1 MSKISLKPNA
11 SGTGV
16 FSLEAPNSNV
26 DRTLNLPDEAGT
38 VLTNVS
44 DIESQVKTATNA
56 TGSAPVYACR
66 AWVNFDGTGTVS
78 IRESG
83 NVSSITDN
91 GTGDYTVNFATALP
105 DANYAYS
112 TTGREDESG
121 TGAWAALPVPYS
133 RWCRRIDSTMG
144 IFTDMTKAR
153 EIKRDMIRAERKP
166 LLEQLDV
173 EYMRAQEAGDTAR
186 QQEIA
191 AKKQALRDATVDPVI
206 DAATTPDELKVA
218 TPAALQETE

>member
-44 DIESQVKTATNA
+44 DIETQVKTATNA
-56 TGSAPVYACR
+56 TGTAPVYACR

-78 IRESG
+78 IRDSG

-91 GTGDYTVNFATALP
+91 GMGDYTVNFATAMP
-105 DANYAYS
+105 DNNYTISGIGARVNRSSAVRPYQ
-112 TTGREDESG
+112 TTFTNDQTPSSFRVEI
-121 TGAWAALPVPYS
+121 
-133 RWCRRIDSTMG
+133 IDSRST
-144 IFTDMTKAR
+144 
-153 EIKRDMIRAERKP
+153 
-166 LLEQLDV
+166 
-173 EYMRAQEAGDTAR
+173 
-186 QQEIA
+186 
-191 AKKQALRDATVDPVI
+191 
-206 DAATTPDELKVA
+206 A
-218 TPAALQETE
+218 TPPSTIDDTGFCSVFR

>member
-66 AWVNFDGTGTVS
+66 AWVNYDS
-78 IRESG
+78 NNSNIRASG

-91 GTGDYTVNFATALP
+91 NTGQHTINFTTSMPDADYNILATAGGGGGLDG
-105 DANYAYS
+105 DASAVTLDSNFGSTSQSPQIRVRNYF
-112 TTGREDESG
+112 ESN
-121 TGAWAALPVPYS
+121 ANL
-133 RWCRRIDSTMG
+133 
-144 IFTDMTKAR
+144 TDVDYLYVAF
-153 EIKRDMIRAERKP
+153 IR
-166 LLEQLDV
+166 
-173 EYMRAQEAGDTAR
+173 
-186 QQEIA
+186 
-191 AKKQALRDATVDPVI
+191 
-206 DAATTPDELKVA
+206 
-218 TPAALQETE
+218 

>member
-16 FSLEAPNSNV
+16 FSLEAPNSNT

-44 DIESQVKTATNA
+44 DIETQVKTATNA

-91 GTGDYTVNFATALP
+91 GSGDYSVNFATAMP
-105 DANYAYS
+105 DANYATS
-112 TTGREDESG
+112 AFAAQDSVAPDSNLSFIGQKG
-121 TGAWAALPVPYS
+121 TLSSNYTASL
-133 RWCRRIDSTMG
+133 CRLQM
-144 IFTDMTKAR
+144 
-153 EIKRDMIRAERKP
+153 KRADDAVFDLNLI
-166 LLEQLDV
+166 
-173 EYMRAQEAGDTAR
+173 TASFFR
-186 QQEIA
+186 
-191 AKKQALRDATVDPVI
+191 
-206 DAATTPDELKVA
+206 
-218 TPAALQETE
+218 

>member
-26 DRTLNLPDEAGT
+26 DRTLDLPDEAGT

-78 IRESG
+78 ISASG

-91 GTGDYTVNFATALP
+91 GTGNYTVNFTTAMV
-105 DANYAYS
+105 DANFATGFSVNLGASFNDVS
-112 TTGREDESG
+112 TRLQNRTTSSVDILHNEA
-121 TGAWAALPVPYS
+121 TNP
-133 RWCRRIDSTMG
+133 
-144 IFTDMTKAR
+144 TDTNDLCVSVFR
-153 EIKRDMIRAERKP
+153 
-166 LLEQLDV
+166 
-173 EYMRAQEAGDTAR
+173 
-186 QQEIA
+186 
-191 AKKQALRDATVDPVI
+191 
-206 DAATTPDELKVA
+206 
-218 TPAALQETE
+218 

>member
-78 IRESG
+78 IRDSG
-83 NVSSITDN
+83 NVSSVTDN
-91 GTGDYTVNFATALP
+91 GTGEYTLNFTTAMP
-105 DANYAYS
+105 DTNYVI
-112 TTGREDESG
+112 TG
-121 TGAWAALPVPYS
+121 T
-133 RWCRRIDSTMG
+133 
-144 IFTDMTKAR
+144 
-153 EIKRDMIRAERKP
+153 
-166 LLEQLDV
+166 
-173 EYMRAQEAGDTAR
+173 AGDVTR
-186 QQEIA
+186 LFGRFLTGPHEFH
-191 AKKQALRDATVDPVI
+191 
-206 DAATTPDELKVA
+206 TTRTTSAVAIGSFRPDTSSYEDQSSIEVA
-218 TPAALQETE
+218 IFR

>member
-66 AWVNFDGTGTVS
+66 AWVNMDGTDFASNGNTT
-78 IRESG
+78 IRGSG
-83 NVSSITDN
+83 NVSSVQIFTARYITRFITDMPDTN
-91 GTGDYTVNFATALP
+91 YSIAGSCESDDTNNSLIFGVYPGSISTSQLEVMPTDPTAG
-105 DANYAYS
+105 
-112 TTGREDESG
+112 GRVETSP
-121 TGAWAALPVPYS
+121 TICVS
-133 RWCRRIDSTMG
+133 
-144 IFTDMTKAR
+144 IFR
-153 EIKRDMIRAERKP
+153 
-166 LLEQLDV
+166 
-173 EYMRAQEAGDTAR
+173 
-186 QQEIA
+186 
-191 AKKQALRDATVDPVI
+191 
-206 DAATTPDELKVA
+206 
-218 TPAALQETE
+218 

>member
-1 MSKISLKPNA
+1 MSKIALKPNA

-44 DIESQVKTATNA
+44 DLEPQVKDSLNA

-78 IRESG
+78 IRGSG

-91 GTGDYTVNFATALP
+91 GTGDYTVNFATAMP
-105 DANYAYS
+105 DLNYSVSGSVSWKSATWGNTFMLDGSGFSSSSFNFRSQNNNANTS
-112 TTGREDESG
+112 SDFLLND
-121 TGAWAALPVPYS
+121 AL
-133 RWCRRIDSTMG
+133 
-144 IFTDMTKAR
+144 
-153 EIKRDMIRAERKP
+153 
-166 LLEQLDV
+166 
-173 EYMRAQEAGDTAR
+173 
-186 QQEIA
+186 IA
-191 AKKQALRDATVDPVI
+191 CVQVFR
-206 DAATTPDELKVA
+206 
-218 TPAALQETE
+218 